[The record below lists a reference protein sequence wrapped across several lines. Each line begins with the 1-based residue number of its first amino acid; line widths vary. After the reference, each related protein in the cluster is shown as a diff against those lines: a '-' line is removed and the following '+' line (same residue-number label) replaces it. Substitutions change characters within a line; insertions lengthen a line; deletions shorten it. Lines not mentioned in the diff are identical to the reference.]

1 MPARAAIAVRAEME
15 PCFAIHPPL
24 SPVQRWGTPAQ
35 VITAR
40 MRGAGWCKQHVCV
53 FARPPWHV
61 SGSGLDRA
69 CRDRARTAL
78 ELTAPPTQ
86 PRTCT
91 QAVDVTKKWTSAG
104 EAKAADPRLVCAG
117 PVHQKRPAGMAGQ
130 TASAHRRPARTGYR
144 CETGRE
150 GKCSEVKAARGSGC
164 GTSGR
169 IRHSA
174 PRPPSDG

>member
-1 MPARAAIAVRAEME
+1 MACRCCSKSEAAARRMPARAAIAVRAEME
-15 PCFAIHPPL
+15 PCFAIHPPPN
-24 SPVQRWGTPAQ
+24 PVPRWGTPAQ

-40 MRGAGWCKQHVCV
+40 MRGAGWCKQHICV

-91 QAVDVTKKWTSAG
+91 QAEREVDVTKSGRQRTKRRQQTRDWCAQ
-104 EAKAADPRLVCAG
+104 DPCIRSGRLGWQGKRLVRTEGQGG
-117 PVHQKRPAGMAGQ
+117 PDIDARQGEKG
-130 TASAHRRPARTGYR
+130 SA
-144 CETGRE
+144 
-150 GKCSEVKAARGSGC
+150 VK
-164 GTSGR
+164 
-169 IRHSA
+169 
-174 PRPPSDG
+174 